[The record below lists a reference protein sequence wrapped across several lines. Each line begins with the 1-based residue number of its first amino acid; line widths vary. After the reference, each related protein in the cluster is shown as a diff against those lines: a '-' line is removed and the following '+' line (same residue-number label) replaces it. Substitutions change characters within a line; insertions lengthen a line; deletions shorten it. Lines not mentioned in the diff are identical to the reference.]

1 MSSFNVLGLK
11 VTILLLI
18 ILVPCIIIGGMIS
31 LCSFLK
37 EKISEIKDG
46 MQSAKNTRGESSKW
60 LIFRR
65 ENLGFIFQ
73 DFNLLDTLTISEN
86 ISLALII
93 NKEDVNKVEEKVI
106 NIAEKLG
113 IKKF

>member
-46 MQSAKNTRGESSKW
+46 MQSDKNTRGKKSK
-60 LIFRR
+60 
-65 ENLGFIFQ
+65 
-73 DFNLLDTLTISEN
+73 
-86 ISLALII
+86 
-93 NKEDVNKVEEKVI
+93 KVLWNEK
-106 NIAEKLG
+106 
-113 IKKF
+113 

>member
-37 EKISEIKDG
+37 EKIS
-46 MQSAKNTRGESSKW
+46 
-60 LIFRR
+60 
-65 ENLGFIFQ
+65 
-73 DFNLLDTLTISEN
+73 
-86 ISLALII
+86 
-93 NKEDVNKVEEKVI
+93 
-106 NIAEKLG
+106 
-113 IKKF
+113 